1 MDASLIP
8 QLLAGAVLLPLAS
21 FTTIV
26 LAGPRLG
33 KNGQAAG
40 TLATSAIL
48 GSAVLS
54 FISLCLWL
62 GDYRPEGSL
71 GEHHDETQAVVVF
84 DTDPD
89 GGSGHSRRSL
99 RERNASIAERSAT
112 DSSASLGLA
121 GY

>member
-8 QLLAGAVLLPLAS
+8 KLLAGAVLLPLAS

-54 FISLCLWL
+54 FLSLCLWL
-62 GDYRPEGSL
+62 GNYWPASSHGDRKS
-71 GEHHDETQAVVVF
+71 VV
-84 DTDPD
+84 
-89 GGSGHSRRSL
+89 
-99 RERNASIAERSAT
+99 
-112 DSSASLGLA
+112 
-121 GY
+121 